1 MEFGIYSRYMVD
13 DIVPTSKKAIL
24 IRIFSDYSDYFD
36 MKYIDLYSNVLE
48 LYIKDFCERKDE
60 ELKKLIDM
68 FIELNKF
75 ILSNDFDEVIVHCT
89 LGISR
94 SPAIMI
100 CIAKILG
107 CLEIENIVKEKFKV
121 YNKIIVD
128 EFEKF
133 NYLNKVIN
141 VDNIVFSGHKV
152 ENNCCS
158 FDIIDNNNDT
168 YSLVLKR

>member
-1 MEFGIYSRYMVD
+1 MKFGIYSRYMVD

-48 LYIKDFCERKDE
+48 LCIEDLCIKKDE
-60 ELKKLIDM
+60 DNLSDKFM
-68 FIELNKF
+68 ELNKF

-107 CLEIENIVKEKFKV
+107 CLEIENIVKNKFKC

-128 EFEKF
+128 EFANFDYLMKDISIGDVMF
-133 NYLNKVIN
+133 QGYKGDNNYCNL
-141 VDNIVFSGHKV
+141 
-152 ENNCCS
+152 
-158 FDIIDNNNDT
+158 DIIDNNNDT

>member
-1 MEFGIYSRYMVD
+1 MKFGIYSRYMVD
-13 DIVPTSKKAIL
+13 DILPISESSIL

-48 LYIKDFCERKDE
+48 LCIEDLCVKKDE
-60 ELKKLIDM
+60 DNLSDKFM
-68 FIELNKF
+68 ELNKF

-100 CIAKILG
+100 CIAKILC
-107 CLEIENIVKEKFKV
+107 CLDMENIVKEKFKF

-133 NYLNKVIN
+133 DYLSKDISIDN
-141 VDNIVFSGHKV
+141 VMFQGYKG
-152 ENNCCS
+152 ENDYCNL
-158 FDIIDNNNDT
+158 DIIDNNNDT

>member
-1 MEFGIYSRYMVD
+1 MKFGIYSRYMVD

-24 IRIFSDYSDYFD
+24 IRIFSDNNDYFD
-36 MKYIDLYSNVLE
+36 MKYIDLYSKVLE
-48 LYIKDFCERKDE
+48 LYIKDFCDKKDDG
-60 ELKKLIDM
+60 LKKLIDT
-68 FIELNKF
+68 FIELNNF
-75 ILSNDFDEVIVHCT
+75 ILSNDFDEVIIHCT

-107 CLEIENIVKEKFKV
+107 CFEIENKVKKKFKC

-128 EFEKF
+128 EFENFDYLRKDISIDDVMF
-133 NYLNKVIN
+133 QGYKGDNNYCNL
-141 VDNIVFSGHKV
+141 
-152 ENNCCS
+152 
-158 FDIIDNNNDT
+158 DIIDNNNDT